1 MTSRVPSSS
10 PAPDHDPRVARSR
23 AKILAAATDLL
34 IERGPT
40 GVTVDAVAER
50 SGVAKSTLYRHWA
63 SVTDL
68 LVDVI
73 GTNMPTMAPP
83 DLTVGFGVAL
93 RTTLHEVAT
102 TLSSPELLRVMP
114 ALIALQHQ
122 MAEMAEIIERDRED
136 KAWVIRTILELGV
149 AEGVLP
155 ADVDVHR
162 TVQVLVGPIFLA
174 VLTGDLDDLHGLV
187 DEVIDQ
193 FLAAR
198 SFDR

>member
-1 MTSRVPSSS
+1 MTDPVPSSP

-23 AKILAAATDLL
+23 AKILSAATDLL

-73 GTNMPTMAPP
+73 GTNMPTMAAP
-83 DLTVGFGVAL
+83 DLTVGFRAAL
-93 RTTLHEVAT
+93 RATLHEVAT

-122 MAEMAEIIERDRED
+122 MSEMAEIIERDRED
-136 KAWVIRTILELGV
+136 KSGVIRAILDLGV
-149 AEGVLP
+149 ADGVLS
-155 ADVDVHR
+155 ADIDVHR
-162 TVQVLVGPIFLA
+162 TMQLLVGPIFLA
-174 VLTGDLDDLHGLV
+174 VLTGDLADLHGLV
-187 DEVIDQ
+187 DEAVDQ
-193 FLAAR
+193 FLIAR
-198 SFDR
+198 SLIE

>member
-1 MTSRVPSSS
+1 MADPTPEITSP
-10 PAPDHDPRVARSR
+10 PDHDPRVARSR

-34 IERGPT
+34 IERGAT

-83 DLTVGFGVAL
+83 DLTVGFGAAL
-93 RTTLHEVAT
+93 RTTLHEVAA

-136 KAWVIRTILELGV
+136 KAWVIRAILELGV

-155 ADVDVHR
+155 AQVEVHR

-174 VLTGDLDDLHGLV
+174 VLTGDVDDLHGLV

-198 SFDR
+198 SLDR